1 MTSKAQM
8 GRPTI
13 FTDDLA
19 AAFCERIANGRSL
32 RDVCSDEDM
41 PSTTTIN
48 AWCKDYPDF
57 SAQYDRAKKDRA
69 EFHFEEMFVIADT
82 VPAEAAE
89 VAKARLQI
97 DTRKFSKPSM
107 RWRTT
112 HHLGGFLLLISKPSM
127 RWRTCA
133 FIMPYPLS
141 ISKPSMRWRTI
152 RSLLNSNS
160 ARRAASAL

>member
-41 PSTTTIN
+41 PCTTTIN

-57 SAQYDRAKKDRA
+57 SARYARAKKDRA
-69 EFHFEEMFVIADT
+69 EFHFEDMFVIADT

-97 DTRKFSKPSM
+97 DTRKWALARMDKDRYGDKTQIDNTSSDGSM
-107 RWRTT
+107 SPN
-112 HHLGGFLLLISKPSM
+112 LKIE
-127 RWRTCA
+127 
-133 FIMPYPLS
+133 FI
-141 ISKPSMRWRTI
+141 
-152 RSLLNSNS
+152 NASNTGIGQV
-160 ARRAASAL
+160 

>member
-97 DTRKFSKPSM
+97 DTRKWALARMDKDRYGDKTQIDNTSSDGSM
-107 RWRTT
+107 SPN
-112 HHLGGFLLLISKPSM
+112 LKIE
-127 RWRTCA
+127 
-133 FIMPYPLS
+133 FI
-141 ISKPSMRWRTI
+141 
-152 RSLLNSNS
+152 NASN
-160 ARRAASAL
+160 ASNTGIGQV